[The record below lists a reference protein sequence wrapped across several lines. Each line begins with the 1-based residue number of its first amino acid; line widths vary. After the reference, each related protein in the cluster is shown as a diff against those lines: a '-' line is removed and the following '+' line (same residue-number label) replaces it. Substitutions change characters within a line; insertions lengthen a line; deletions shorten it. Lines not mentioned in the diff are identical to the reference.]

1 MNSHIARILVVEQD
15 SAVTALIIAALDM
28 GGYEHASCPC
38 NFTALFNLQTDHF
51 DLILLDI
58 GSGCPAGMEL
68 LEMLCGMG
76 SPLVLLVDHN
86 NDDGQMRGLQVGA
99 AEIITKPFEPRDL
112 IRRIDA
118 VIARSHLQPKRLQYQ
133 DIEVDVT
140 ARQVRQNDKL
150 LDLTAK
156 EFDLLAVLLRNIG
169 VALSRERILQQVWGY
184 CIAGQTR
191 TVDMH
196 IMQLRRKIDFRQK
209 LKTVAKVGYRLDQ

>member
-15 SAVTALIIAALDM
+15 SAVTALINAALDM
-28 GGYEHASCPC
+28 GGFEHASCPC

-68 LEMLCGMG
+68 LGMLCGMG
-76 SPLVLLVDHN
+76 SPLVLLVDRN
-86 NDDGQMRGLQVGA
+86 NDDGQLRGIKAGA
-99 AEIITKPFEPRDL
+99 AEIITKPFEPEDL
-112 IRRIDA
+112 VRRINA
-118 VIARSHLQPKRLQYQ
+118 VIERSRLKLKRLQYQ

-140 ARQVRQNDKL
+140 ARKARQNGQP
-150 LDLTAK
+150 LDLTVK
-156 EFDLLAVLLRNIG
+156 EFDLLVVLLRNIG
-169 VALSRERILQQVWGY
+169 VALSRERILQQVWGF
-184 CIAGQTR
+184 CVAGQTR

-196 IMQLRRKIDFRQK
+196 IMQLRKKIDFCQK

>member
-1 MNSHIARILVVEQD
+1 MNSRIARILVVEQD
-15 SAVTALIIAALDM
+15 SAVTALIVAALDM
-28 GGYEHASCPC
+28 GGYEHATCPC

-58 GSGCPAGMEL
+58 GNGCPAGMEL
-68 LEMLCGMG
+68 LELLCGMG

-86 NDDGQMRGLQVGA
+86 NDDGQLRGIKAGA
-99 AEIITKPFEPRDL
+99 GEIITKPFEPEDL
-112 IRRIDA
+112 LSRINA
-118 VIARSHLQPKRLQYQ
+118 VIERSSLKLKRLRYQ

-140 ARQVRQNDKL
+140 ARQVCQNKQPI
-150 LDLTAK
+150 DLTVK
-156 EFDLLAVLLRNIG
+156 EFDLLALLLQNTGI
-169 VALSRERILQQVWGY
+169 ALSRERILQQVWGY
-184 CIAGQTR
+184 CVAGQTR